1 MPESPARSASTR
13 FRRGRIAVALT
24 AILAARVPAA
34 AQVAPAAAPPP
45 DRDEIR
51 VTLPASAATGLGLGE
66 AGTSGRL
73 LVFLLRDGA
82 PVGRAMPM
90 DAPFFRDPQPLF
102 GLDVPEW
109 KPGETKSI
117 DARSL
122 GWPVSL
128 DRLEGGF
135 RLQAVL
141 KRNRNGRGH
150 PAPGNLFGGEASAEF
165 TLDGSERVEL
175 SIDRAIEEP
184 KPEARPNLRWIEFR
198 SELLSKALGTEVRHR
213 AGVVLPKDYDNLKA
227 KRRHW
232 PVVYV
237 IPGFGGN
244 HLDAERI
251 AAMMAAPRSEEVLP
265 QAVHVVLDP
274 DGPLGHHGF
283 VDGPNVGPRG
293 TALVTEFIPH
303 LESRLRI
310 VAKPEARVVT
320 GHSSGGWSS
329 LWLQL
334 NFPETFGACFA
345 SAPDPVDFSRFQTTD
360 LYADPNLF
368 TDAEGKETP
377 SYREPLGP
385 VEDRVRMTVREEIG
399 IEEVLGPRG
408 DSGEQWDAW
417 AAMFSS
423 RDPATRLPRRAW
435 DPATG
440 AIDRATIEEDW
451 SRFDI
456 ARRVAA
462 DWPRHDPIFAGK
474 IRLLCGDRDSFYLER
489 AVRSLRETID
499 ALRKRGAE
507 RGLAPAAGPGYI
519 ELIRDAG
526 HGEAAATAAL
536 RWGREMREHF
546 RRNGLGE

>member
-1 MPESPARSASTR
+1 MVPRMNPARTNVATPRLGSAAAGFS
-13 FRRGRIAVALT
+13 AC
-24 AILAARVPAA
+24 LAAAGFGLPQAE
-34 AQVAPAAAPPP
+34 PAPPP

-51 VTLPASAATGLGLGE
+51 VTLPASAATELGLGE
-66 AGTSGRL
+66 GGTAGRL
-73 LVFLLRDGA
+73 LIFLIRDNARVGA
-82 PVGRAMPM
+82 AAPM

-102 GLDVPEW
+102 GLDVPDW

-150 PAPGNLFGGEASAEF
+150 LAPGNLFGGEATAEF

-175 SIDRAIEEP
+175 SLDRAIEEQ
-184 KPEARPNLRWIEFR
+184 KPSERPNLRWIEFR
-198 SELLSKALGTEVRHR
+198 SELLSKAAGTEVKHR
-213 AGVVLPKDYDNLKA
+213 AGIVLPKDYDNLQA

-244 HLDAERI
+244 HLDAERL
-251 AAMMAAPRSEEVLP
+251 AELMASPRSEDVLP

-334 NFPETFGACFA
+334 SHPETFGACFA
-345 SAPDPVDFSRFQTTD
+345 SAPDPVDFSRFQRTD
-360 LYADPNLF
+360 LHRDANLF
-368 TDAEGKETP
+368 TGAEGKETP

-385 VEDRVRMTVREEIG
+385 VDDRVLMTVREEIG
-399 IEEVLGPRG
+399 VENVLGPRG
-408 DSGEQWDAW
+408 DSGEQWGAW

-423 RDPATRLPRRAW
+423 RDPATRMPRRAW
-435 DPATG
+435 DPETG
-440 AIDRATIEEDW
+440 AIDRTTIEQDW

-456 ARRVAA
+456 ARMVSA
-462 DWPRHDPIFAGK
+462 DWARYAPIFAGK
-474 IRLLCGDRDSFYLER
+474 IRLLCGDRDSFYLEE
-489 AVRSLRETID
+489 AVRSLRDRID
-499 ALRKRGAE
+499 ALRKRDAE
-507 RGLAPAAGPGYI
+507 RGVAPSAGPGYI
-519 ELIRDAG
+519 ELLRGAT
-526 HGEAAATAAL
+526 HGDAAATAAL

>member
-1 MPESPARSASTR
+1 VPSRIPS
-13 FRRGRIAVALT
+13 FRLPIAP
-24 AILAARVPAA
+24 LAALLAAGSTLAGPRVPQA
-34 AQVAPAAAPPP
+34 VPTAPPPP

-51 VTLPASAATGLGLGE
+51 ITLPTSAATDLGIGE
-66 AGTSGRL
+66 TGTSGRL

-82 PVGRAMPM
+82 RVGRAEPM

-102 GLDVPEW
+102 GLDVTEW
-109 KPGETKSI
+109 KPGETRTI

-135 RLQAVL
+135 RVQAVL
-141 KRNRNGRGH
+141 KKNRNGRGH
-150 PAPGNLFGGEASAEF
+150 LAPGNLFGGEAGAEF
-165 TLDGSERVEL
+165 TVDGSERVEL
-175 SIDRAIEEP
+175 SIDRAIEDA
-184 KPEARPNLRWIEFR
+184 KPAERPNLRWIEFR
-198 SELLSKALGTEVRHR
+198 SELLSKALGTEVKHR
-213 AGVVLPKDYDNLKA
+213 VGVVLPKDYDDLAA

-232 PVVYV
+232 PAVYV

-244 HLDAERI
+244 HLDAARI
-251 AAMMAAPRSEEVLP
+251 ATLMAAPRSAEVLP

-274 DGPLGHHGF
+274 EGPLGHHGF

-293 TALVTEFIPH
+293 TALVTELIPH
-303 LESRLRI
+303 LESRLRL

-334 NFPETFGACFA
+334 NHPETFGACFA
-345 SAPDPVDFSRFQTTD
+345 SAPDPVDFSYFQTTD
-360 LYADPNLF
+360 LYRDANLF

-385 VEDRVRMTVREEIG
+385 VDDRVRMTVREEIG
-399 IEEVLGPRG
+399 VENVLGPRG
-408 DSGEQWDAW
+408 DSGEQWGAW

-423 RDPATRLPRRAW
+423 RDPATRMPRRAW
-435 DPATG
+435 NPETG
-440 AIDRATIEEDW
+440 GLDRATVEEDW
-451 SRFDI
+451 SRYDI
-456 ARRVAA
+456 ARMVAA
-462 DWPRHDPIFAGK
+462 DWKRFDPIFAGK

-489 AVRSLRETID
+489 AVRSLREKTD
-499 ALRKRGAE
+499 ALRKRDAE
-507 RGLAPAAGPGYI
+507 RGLAPAGGPGYI

-526 HGEAAATAAL
+526 HDEAAATAAL

-546 RRNGLGE
+546 RRYGLGD

>member
-1 MPESPARSASTR
+1 MPRPFSNPPP
-13 FRRGRIAVALT
+13 LT
-24 AILAARVPAA
+24 GSLAALALAGTSVAGPQAA
-34 AQVAPAAAPPP
+34 PSAPPPP

-51 VTLPASAATGLGLGE
+51 VTLPASAATELGLGE
-66 AGTSGRL
+66 TGTSGRL
-73 LVFLLRDGA
+73 LVFLIRDGA
-82 PVGRAMPM
+82 RVGRAEPM

-135 RLQAVL
+135 RVQAVL
-141 KRNRNGRGH
+141 KRNGSGRGH
-150 PAPGNLFGGEASAEF
+150 LAPGNLFGGEASADF

-175 SIDRAIEEP
+175 SLDRVLEEP
-184 KPEARPNLRWIEFR
+184 KPAERPNLRWIEFR
-198 SELLSKALGTEVRHR
+198 SELLSNALGTEVKHR

-237 IPGFGGN
+237 IPGFGGS
-244 HLDAERI
+244 HLDAARVAER
-251 AAMMAAPRSEEVLP
+251 MTAPQAEEVLP
-265 QAVHVVLDP
+265 QAIHVVLDP

-334 NFPETFGACFA
+334 NHPETFGACFS
-345 SAPDPVDFSRFQTTD
+345 SAPDPVDFSRFQRTD
-360 LYADPNLF
+360 LYRDANLF

-377 SYREPLGP
+377 SYRVPLGP
-385 VEDRVRMTVREEIG
+385 VDDRVLMTVREEIG
-399 IEEVLGPRG
+399 VEHVLGPRG
-408 DSGEQWDAW
+408 DSGEQWAAW

-423 RDPATRLPRRAW
+423 RDPVTRLPRRAW
-435 DPATG
+435 APETGEIDLATVEG
-440 AIDRATIEEDW
+440 EW

-456 ARRVAA
+456 ARMVSA
-462 DWPRHDPIFAGK
+462 DWSRYAPIFAGK
-474 IRLLCGDRDSFYLER
+474 IRLLCGDRDSFYLDA
-489 AVRSLRETID
+489 AVRSLREKVD
-499 ALRKRGAE
+499 GLRKRDAE
-507 RGLAPAAGPGYI
+507 RGVAPSAGAGYI
-519 ELIRDAG
+519 ELVRDATHDG
-526 HGEAAATAAL
+526 VAATAAL

>member
-1 MPESPARSASTR
+1 MPRP
-13 FRRGRIAVALT
+13 FLNLPPLT
-24 AILAARVPAA
+24 GSLAALALAGSCLAA
-34 AQVAPAAAPPP
+34 PQAIPAAPPTA

-51 VTLPASAATGLGLGE
+51 VTLPASAATELGLGE

-73 LVFLLRDGA
+73 LVFLIRDGA
-82 PVGRAMPM
+82 RIGRAEPM

-141 KRNRNGRGH
+141 KRNRAGRGH
-150 PAPGNLFGGEASAEF
+150 LAPGNLHGGEASAEF
-165 TLDGSERVEL
+165 TLEGSERVEL
-175 SIDRAIEEP
+175 SLDRAIGEP
-184 KPEARPNLRWIEFR
+184 KPAERPNLRWIEFR
-198 SELLSKALGTEVRHR
+198 SELLSDALGTEVKHR
-213 AGVVLPKDYDNLKA
+213 AGVVLPRDYDNLKA

-244 HLDAERI
+244 HLDAERV
-251 AAMMAAPRSEEVLP
+251 ADMLAAPRSEEVLP

-310 VAKPEARVVT
+310 VARPEARIVT

-334 NFPETFGACFA
+334 NHAETFGACFA
-345 SAPDPVDFSRFQTTD
+345 SAPDPVDFSRFQNTD
-360 LYADPNLF
+360 LYRDANLF
-368 TDAEGKETP
+368 TDGEGKETA
-377 SYREPLGP
+377 SYRAPLGP
-385 VEDRVRMTVREEIG
+385 VDDRVLMTVREEIG
-399 IEEVLGPRG
+399 VEHVLGPRG
-408 DSGEQWDAW
+408 DSGEQWGAW
-417 AAMFSS
+417 AAMFSP
-423 RDPATRLPRRAW
+423 RDPATRRPLRAW
-435 DPATG
+435 DPETG
-440 AIDRATIEEDW
+440 AIDTATIERDW
-451 SRFDI
+451 SRYDI
-456 ARRVAA
+456 ARLVAA
-462 DWPRHDPIFAGK
+462 DWKRYDPIFAGK
-474 IRLLCGDRDSFYLER
+474 IRLLCGERDSFYLER

-499 ALRKRGAE
+499 ALRKRDAD

-519 ELIRDAG
+519 ELVRDATHDG
-526 HGEAAATAAL
+526 VAATAAL

-546 RRNGLGE
+546 RRSGLGE